1 MPTADQLSAT
11 ATKRHAELMKSTD
24 QKRITD
30 YDAKHGAGAYSKKLQ
45 EKLNNIYSTEK
56 AEQMT
61 QQAKLGTMNP
71 NVSTPAPPSG
81 GGSNVKVVRAPSSN
95 SKDTNQQSSGG
106 SEVDAAPT
114 GNGNKAKWNILGI
127 PMPF

>member
-1 MPTADQLSAT
+1 MCIRD
-11 ATKRHAELMKSTD
+11 RKSTD
-24 QKRITD
+24 QKRIAD

-61 QQAKLGTMNP
+61 QQAKLAKMNP
-71 NVSTPAPPSG
+71 NISMPGPPPG
-81 GGSNVKVVRAPSSN
+81 GGSNVKVVRAPSPG
-95 SKDTNQQSSGG
+95 GG
-106 SEVDAAPT
+106 SNPNDKNTGGSDVNAAST